1 MTRPVQDIILQD
13 YTLDILLLAANS
25 RAVTRATIT
34 ADAAAAVGDTTI
46 SLTAASSTTIKA
58 GTSISFASA
67 SGATERQQV
76 LFTANATITDT
87 AASFAIAPLKKAI
100 ADSSV
105 ASFVIG
111 TVPLFGI
118 QTMDKVNQET
128 QIETSTFQSGPGT
141 EMSIVRVARTL
152 NISGIVK
159 AGDLAYV
166 DIIKRVSDDSV
177 FLNRE
182 IYAIA
187 TLPDGEKFEGAAK
200 LMGLNEPANKDEVKK
215 YSFNLTFQGDSFI
228 WTPGYYAAA

>member
-1 MTRPVQDIILQD
+1 
-13 YTLDILLLAANS
+13 
-25 RAVTRATIT
+25 
-34 ADAAAAVGDTTI
+34 
-46 SLTAASSTTIKA
+46 
-58 GTSISFASA
+58 
-67 SGATERQQV
+67 
-76 LFTANATITDT
+76 
-87 AASFAIAPLKKAI
+87 
-100 ADSSV
+100 
-105 ASFVIG
+105 
-111 TVPLFGI
+111 
-118 QTMDKVNQET
+118 MDKVNQET
-128 QIETSTFQSGPGT
+128 QVETSTFQSGPGT